1 MRSHEAIKSRVGFA
15 DTVTIVLQFL
25 IQFLPGV
32 EVLPVCL
39 TQSPFGP
46 GPSEVVRSR
55 RCRQRGCRALSMG
68 VGGGEGGLLG
78 KRAPPCSRLR
88 LVHRAGAAV
97 AGAPG
102 APCTYA
108 EGRRITA

>member
-1 MRSHEAIKSRVGFA
+1 MLFPGEKRPPGLAGMRSHEAIKSRVGFA

-46 GPSEVVRSR
+46 GPS
-55 RCRQRGCRALSMG
+55 
-68 VGGGEGGLLG
+68 
-78 KRAPPCSRLR
+78 
-88 LVHRAGAAV
+88 
-97 AGAPG
+97 
-102 APCTYA
+102 
-108 EGRRITA
+108 